1 MGKNGILLAFLPII
15 QFSFDRFD
23 VSLTN
28 YGQDSREIFMTNL
41 KKYTKHSV
49 FERKDVFNKIFFL
62 IFIHRNMGVLA
73 EIFDIN
79 FRCFI
84 SIFTFTTLKHT
95 YRLKKKT
102 KTLMSIVC
110 DKNIPCQKQ
119 AFLMS
124 FLPIFHEKTT
134 ALMPIFC

>member
-1 MGKNGILLAFLPII
+1 
-15 QFSFDRFD
+15 
-23 VSLTN
+23 
-28 YGQDSREIFMTNL
+28 
-41 KKYTKHSV
+41 
-49 FERKDVFNKIFFL
+49 
-62 IFIHRNMGVLA
+62 MGVLA

-134 ALMPIFC
+134 ALMPIFCEINVHFLKRRCSHAFTLKFFMKKLALSLSYFVEKRPLCQWQAALMPVFPDYYVKTLL